1 MVAGVF
7 STLYTEFVQP
17 GRDQMHETMR
27 TNFYWKGMK
36 NDIVKYCK
44 TCHICQNAKKTNKL
58 KHGLVPEKEEV
69 VTKFGTVLMSIS
81 GNQNQL

>member
-7 STLYTEFVQP
+7 STLYTEFVHP
-17 GRDQMHETMR
+17 GRDQMHETMW

-58 KHGLVPEKEEV
+58 KHVFVPEKEV
-69 VTKFGTVLMSIS
+69 VTKIGTVLMSIS
-81 GNQNQL
+81 RNRNQL